1 MYKHILFRL
10 LRWLPSAFV
19 IILVVYA
26 LLFYG
31 AGDPIKLMFLRMPG
45 DVAWNPERIAAMRH
59 ELGLDRSFLQQFA
72 EYIWNLLHGNLGNSL
87 IYQRSVN
94 DMIKVA
100 APVSIQLALAAMGIM
115 AVLGIPLGVVAAVY
129 KNSWADNLIEGTA
142 LTFWA
147 VPTYVAGPLLV
158 ILLVRGLKLMSVPYG
173 WEGLLSPKAIIP
185 LVVLSLRPIAIII
198 RQSRS
203 AVLEVMGEDYIRTA
217 RAKGISDYL
226 VMSRHILRPV
236 LTPIATALGLV
247 IANMIQGNILLEV
260 VFGIPGLGRL
270 VADATIDADYP
281 VVLAVV
287 VIGSFLVMGTNLV
300 VDILYPILDPR
311 VRQAQVG
318 GES

>member
-1 MYKHILFRL
+1 
-10 LRWLPSAFV
+10 
-19 IILVVYA
+19 
-26 LLFYG
+26 
-31 AGDPIKLMFLRMPG
+31 MFLRMPG

-59 ELGLDRSFLQQFA
+59 ELGLDRTFLAQFT

-87 IYQRSVN
+87 LYQRSVN
-94 DMIKVA
+94 DMVKVA
-100 APVSIQLALAAMGIM
+100 APVSIQLALAAMVIM
-115 AVLGIPLGVVAAVY
+115 AILGIPLGVVAAVY
-129 KNSWADNLIEGTA
+129 KNSWVDHLIEGTA
-142 LTFWA
+142 LAFWA
-147 VPTYVAGPLLV
+147 IPTYVAGPLLV
-158 ILLVRGLKLMSVPYG
+158 IFLVRGLKLMSVPYG
-173 WEGLLSPKAIIP
+173 WEGLFSPKAIIP
-185 LVVLSLRPIAIII
+185 LIVLSLRPIAIII

-217 RAKGISDYL
+217 RAKGISNYL

-236 LTPIATALGLV
+236 LTPIVTSLGLV

-270 VADATIDADYP
+270 VAVSTIDADYP

-287 VIGSFLVMGTNLV
+287 LIGSFLVMGTNLA

-311 VRQAQVG
+311 VRQTQVG

>member
-1 MYKHILFRL
+1 MSRHILFKL
-10 LRWLPSAFV
+10 MRWIPSVFLV
-19 IILVVYA
+19 ILVVYA
-26 LLFYG
+26 LLFFG
-31 AGDPIKLMFLRMPG
+31 AGDPIRLMFLRMPG
-45 DVAWNPERIAAMRH
+45 DVAWNPERIEAMRN
-59 ELGLDRSFLQQFA
+59 ELGLNRPFLVQFG
-72 EYIWNLLHGNLGNSL
+72 EYISNLLHGNLGNSL

-94 DMIKVA
+94 DMVKVA
-100 APVSIQLALAAMGIM
+100 APVSIQLALAAMVIM
-115 AVLGIPLGVVAAVY
+115 AILGIPLGVLAAVY
-129 KNSWADNLIEGTA
+129 KNSWVDHLIEGTA
-142 LTFWA
+142 LSFWA

-158 ILLVRGLKLMSVPYG
+158 IILVRGLNLMSVPYG
-173 WEGLLSPKAIIP
+173 WEGLFSTKAIIP

-203 AVLEVMGEDYIRTA
+203 AVLEVLGEDYIRTA

-236 LTPIATALGLV
+236 LTPIMTSLGLV

-270 VADATIDADYP
+270 VAEATIDADYP

-287 VIGSFLVMGTNLV
+287 LIGSFLVMATNLV
-300 VDILYPILDPR
+300 VDVMYPILDPR

-318 GES
+318 GEA

>member
-1 MYKHILFRL
+1 MSRHILFKL
-10 LRWLPSAFV
+10 MRWIPSVFLV
-19 IILVVYA
+19 ILVVYA
-26 LLFYG
+26 LLFFG
-31 AGDPIKLMFLRMPG
+31 AGDPIRLMFLRMPG
-45 DVAWNPERIAAMRH
+45 DVAWNPERIEAMRN
-59 ELGLDRSFLQQFA
+59 ELGLNRPFLVQFG
-72 EYIWNLLHGNLGNSL
+72 EYISNLLHGNLGNSL

-94 DMIKVA
+94 DMMKVA
-100 APVSIQLALAAMGIM
+100 APVSIQLALAAMVIM
-115 AVLGIPLGVVAAVY
+115 AILGIPLGVLAAVY
-129 KNSWADNLIEGTA
+129 KNSWVDHLIEGTA
-142 LTFWA
+142 LSFWA

-158 ILLVRGLKLMSVPYG
+158 IILVRGLNLMSVPYG
-173 WEGLLSPKAIIP
+173 WEGLFSTKAIIP

-203 AVLEVMGEDYIRTA
+203 AVLEVLGEDYIRTA

-236 LTPIATALGLV
+236 LTPIMTSLGLV

-270 VADATIDADYP
+270 VAEATIDADYP

-287 VIGSFLVMGTNLV
+287 LIGSFLVMATNLV
-300 VDILYPILDPR
+300 VDVMYPILDPR

-318 GES
+318 GEA

>member
-1 MYKHILFRL
+1 MFRHIIYKL
-10 LRWLPSAFV
+10 LRWIPSVFV
-19 IILVVYA
+19 VILVVYA

-31 AGDPIKLMFLRMPG
+31 AGDPIRLMFLRMPG
-45 DVAWNPERIAAMRH
+45 DVAWNPERIEAMRH
-59 ELGLDRSFLQQFA
+59 ELGLDRTFLEQFA

-100 APVSIQLALAAMGIM
+100 APVSIQLALAAMVIM

-129 KNSWADNLIEGTA
+129 KNSWVDQLIEGTA
-142 LTFWA
+142 LAFWA
-147 VPTYVAGPLLV
+147 IPTYVAGPLLV
-158 ILLVRGLKLMSVPYG
+158 ILLVRGFKLMSVPYG
-173 WEGLLSPKAIIP
+173 WEGLFSLKAIIP
-185 LVVLSLRPIAIII
+185 LVVLSLRPIAIIV

-203 AVLEVMGEDYIRTA
+203 AVLEVLGEDYIRTA

-226 VMSRHILRPV
+226 VISRHILRPV

-247 IANMIQGNILLEV
+247 IATMIQGNILLEV

-270 VADATIDADYP
+270 VAQSTIDADYP

-287 VIGSFLVMGTNLV
+287 LIGSFLVMATNLA